1 MAARRTTDPRARRH
15 DRRRADRPALARV
28 FVTAAVVAGLVAGC
42 SSESSSDGSTST
54 MAPSTSAASTTAPS
68 IPSSTTPDTG
78 SSTTVPTG
86 LEQPAIWP
94 AADVVFDEPEL
105 AAADFV
111 VHVLDVPVALGEFM
125 AGDSRSGEIEVS
137 CIDCSGTSRGVLFMR
152 MLGPSDGWFVTGIG
166 NDVASFTTP
175 AQGDRVSAGPV
186 LVEGTAMGF
195 EANVSIS
202 AYVAGDE
209 SRLLD
214 REIVLAG
221 SMGEPGPFSVTLDLS
236 DAEPGETVMLLVRG
250 GVGLETDPGDL
261 GAIAVI
267 VVG

>member
-1 MAARRTTDPRARRH
+1 MAVAV
-15 DRRRADRPALARV
+15 LA
-28 FVTAAVVAGLVAGC
+28 AGC
-42 SSESSSDGSTST
+42 GSSSTSEGSTTTTPPPTS
-54 MAPSTSAASTTAPS
+54 APSA
-68 IPSSTTPDTG
+68 TG
-78 SSTTVPTG
+78 SSVPSSSTSPSSEPPTTLPVG

-111 VHVLDVPVALGEFM
+111 VEVLEVPVALGAFM

-137 CIDCSGTSRGVLFMR
+137 CLDCSGTSRGVLFLR
-152 MLGPSDGWFVTGIG
+152 MLGPSNGWYITGIG
-166 NDVASFTTP
+166 NDVASFSTP
-175 AQGDRVSAGPV
+175 SQGDTVTAGPLV
-186 LVEGTAMGF
+186 VEGTAMGF

-202 AYVAGDE
+202 AYVAGDA

-236 DAEPGETVMLLVRG
+236 GAEPGDVVMLLVRG

-261 GAIAVI
+261 GAIAVTI
-267 VVG
+267 AG